1 MVASWQTLQ
10 AMTRGRGVVLSS
22 GARQA
27 MELRGPNDV
36 INMGTLFGLS
46 VEFAK
51 AAVSKN
57 CE

>member
-1 MVASWQTLQ
+1 MLQ
-10 AMTRGRGVVLSS
+10 ALSKGHGLIVSS

-36 INMGTLFGLS
+36 INMATLFGLS
-46 VEFAK
+46 FEVSK
-51 AAVSKN
+51 AAISKN

>member
-1 MVASWQTLQ
+1 MAW
-10 AMTRGRGVVLSS
+10 GRGVVLSS

-51 AAVSKN
+51 AAISKN

>member
-1 MVASWQTLQ
+1 MLQ
-10 AMTRGRGVVLSS
+10 ALTKGRGIIVSS

-36 INMGTLFGLS
+36 TNMATLFGLS
-46 VEFAK
+46 VEVSK
-51 AAVSKN
+51 AAISKN

>member
-1 MVASWQTLQ
+1 
-10 AMTRGRGVVLSS
+10 MTRGHGVVLSS